1 MSFVD
6 EWNLSYPIPN
16 SIYSENT
23 LSVRGRTVGQGGAG
37 QYELKGSGSLANGD
51 TLTAVD
57 IIGHAIILEVVVP
70 STGQVVS
77 LGTRYPVAKTGGKG
91 SSASIPR
98 LASRAPSPL
107 FPDIASSDLPG
118 PADPALR
125 VSDSHIHPYMY

>member
-77 LGTRYPVAKTGGKG
+77 LGTRYPVAKKG
-91 SSASIPR
+91 AFVSSC
-98 LASRAPSPL
+98 
-107 FPDIASSDLPG
+107 G
-118 PADPALR
+118 
-125 VSDSHIHPYMY
+125 